1 MLPSC
6 LIGVETFDRM
16 TAAFRLR
23 RRTALRAAAG
33 LAVGGTLLVP
43 FERRAR
49 AQSLEKVS
57 FYTDWRAQAE
67 HGGYYQAVAAG
78 LYRKAGIECDLRQG
92 GPSLNISQLLLA
104 GRVDMVMSNSFEA
117 FNFVN
122 VDAPFFTIAAIFQK
136 DPQVLIGHPDTGFDS
151 FEKLRGRSLLIG
163 SGGRVTYWPYLRRKF
178 DLSDTQLK
186 PYNFN
191 MAPFL
196 ADRNAV
202 QQGFLS
208 SEPYSIEQALGRP
221 PSVLLIADAGY
232 SAYQTTIAIS
242 RRMAA
247 EKKDL
252 VRRFVD
258 ASLEGW
264 AQYLKG
270 GPATAAANALI
281 KEANPEQT
289 DDRIAYAIKVMNERG
304 VVMSGDALQGGVGAM
319 SDRRWTEFYESMT
332 AVGVLPRG
340 LDVARTHTLEFVNKG
355 IGKP

>member
-1 MLPSC
+1 
-6 LIGVETFDRM
+6 M
-16 TAAFRLR
+16 TAKHSAYRLN

-33 LAVGGTLLVP
+33 LALVDPLLLP
-43 FERRAR
+43 LAR
-49 AQSLEKVS
+49 AVRAQILDKVS

-67 HGGYYQAVAAG
+67 HGGYYQAIAAG
-78 LYRKAGIECDLRQG
+78 LYRKAGIDCDLRQG

-117 FNFVN
+117 FTFVREG
-122 VDAPFFTIAAIFQK
+122 APFFTIAAIFQK
-136 DPQVLIGHPDTGFDS
+136 DPQVLIGHPDTGFDN
-151 FEKLRGRSLLIG
+151 FEKLKGRVLLIG
-163 SGGRVTYWPYLRRKF
+163 SGGRVTYWPYLKRKY
-178 DLSDTQLK
+178 DLSDSELR
-186 PYNFN
+186 PYTFN

-196 ADRNAV
+196 ADKNAV

-208 SEPYSIEQALGRP
+208 SEPYSIEKALGRP
-221 PSVLLIADAGY
+221 PSVLLIADAGF

-242 RRMAA
+242 RKMAS

-252 VRRFVD
+252 VQRFVN

-270 GPATAAANALI
+270 GPAIEAANALI
-281 KEANPEQT
+281 KQANPEQT

-304 VVMSGDALQGGVGAM
+304 IVLSGDALKDGVGAM
-319 SDRRWTEFYESMT
+319 SDRRWKDFYESMVD
-332 AVGVLPRG
+332 VGVLPKN
-340 LDVARTHTLEFVNKG
+340 LDVSRAYTLEFVNKG